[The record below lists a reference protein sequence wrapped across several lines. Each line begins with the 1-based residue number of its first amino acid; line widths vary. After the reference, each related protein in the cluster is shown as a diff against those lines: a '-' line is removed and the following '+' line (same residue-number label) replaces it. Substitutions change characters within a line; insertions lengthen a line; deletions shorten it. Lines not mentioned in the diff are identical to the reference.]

1 MTIGLEEKDQCEDEL
16 HHHWTEAESRQQQL
30 GDGDGGVSE
39 ATTKNVETYEGWEDV
54 QSDPFRHQDT
64 AGSHHVPAYQSYNEQ
79 TQQRHHPEA
88 SEWDADRRTPPTGLT
103 LIFSSLFFSVISI
116 WSLFESCY
124 Y

>member
-54 QSDPFRHQDT
+54 QSDPFRRQNT
-64 AGSHHVPAYQSYNEQ
+64 AGSHHVP
-79 TQQRHHPEA
+79 
-88 SEWDADRRTPPTGLT
+88 EWDADRRRPPTGLN